1 MKTLATF
8 NDLAQAQI
16 VKAALEDAGIAAFI
30 PDELTAQSAPPF
42 VWAGGGF
49 RLQVPETGAD
59 DARALLAAI
68 ERDGGYTA

>member
-1 MKTLATF
+1 METLVTF

-30 PDELTAQSAPPF
+30 PDELTAQNAPPF

-49 RLQVPETGAD
+49 RLQVPEAD
-59 DARALLAAI
+59 ADAARALLAAI
-68 ERDGGYTA
+68 ERDGGYDA